1 MTGNEGR
8 EEKHATK
15 TSSRPRN
22 VFVVVHCKTR
32 KCRWAGHF
40 QQPFENL
47 YKRRHIVL
55 IFRLV
60 ILFWFTARRCLNALV
75 LKNTSVSY
83 HPVLQLFIPHP
94 SETLWFSSC
103 LFKPPPQTPSLLWL
117 VSSLKPEHRSP
128 CLWSALLC
136 FQLPISFTSTVNV
149 GINYPSVWHVNS
161 VQHHRSSSHNLLF
174 AVTETFVYT
183 LCVLI
188 CAQLELKKTTMCNC
202 LLRKQGSCTHI
213 HFC

>member
-1 MTGNEGR
+1 MIFSGAFYTLFLVTLLREMTGNEGR

-94 SETLWFSSC
+94 SETLWFSPVS
-103 LFKPPPQTPSLLWL
+103 LSPPPKHPACSDWSAR
-117 VSSLKPEHRSP
+117 SSLSTAHRVSGR
-128 CLWSALLC
+128 LC
-136 FQLPISFTSTVNV
+136 CVFSFQLAS
-149 GINYPSVWHVNS
+149 
-161 VQHHRSSSHNLLF
+161 
-174 AVTETFVYT
+174 
-183 LCVLI
+183 
-188 CAQLELKKTTMCNC
+188 
-202 LLRKQGSCTHI
+202 LRPLMWA
-213 HFC
+213 